1 MRVRLKG
8 INRVKKRLANGS
20 QVVYYYAWKGGP
32 RLKGTPGSPEFIDS
46 YNLALE
52 NRRVKPDGLLQSVL
66 NKYLASPI
74 FLGLADKTR
83 RDYSR
88 HIRAIEDDFGDFP
101 IAALSDDQARGEFL
115 EWRDKIGLK
124 NPRQADYRFSVLA
137 RILSWAVDRGVAPA
151 NPCKNPGRLYHSE
164 RVDSVWTT
172 QDEAAFY
179 ERAPKHLHLALM
191 LALWTGQRQGDLLAL
206 KWAGY
211 DGRRIRLRQK
221 KTNRRVVIPVGAPL
235 RRSLDAL
242 KSTVSSHIS
251 NASDLS
257 SSTVLTTQKGK
268 AWTEDGFRTSWSKA
282 CAKAGV
288 ADVTFHD
295 LRGTAVTRLA
305 LAGCTSP
312 EIATVTGHSLKD
324 VNAILDA
331 HYLSR
336 DSQLAESAIKKLE
349 KRVESP
355 N

>member
-137 RILSWAVDRGVAPA
+137 RILSWAVDRGVARRTHA
-151 NPCKNPGRLYHSE
+151 
-164 RVDSVWTT
+164 
-172 QDEAAFY
+172 
-179 ERAPKHLHLALM
+179 
-191 LALWTGQRQGDLLAL
+191 
-206 KWAGY
+206 
-211 DGRRIRLRQK
+211 RIRAVFITQNAWIASGQP
-221 KTNRRVVIPVGAPL
+221 KTKPL
-235 RRSLDAL
+235 FTSELL
-242 KSTVSSHIS
+242 STFIWPSCWRFGPGSG
-251 NASDLS
+251 
-257 SSTVLTTQKGK
+257 KGIY
-268 AWTEDGFRTSWSKA
+268 
-282 CAKAGV
+282 
-288 ADVTFHD
+288 
-295 LRGTAVTRLA
+295 
-305 LAGCTSP
+305 SP
-312 EIATVTGHSLKD
+312 
-324 VNAILDA
+324 
-331 HYLSR
+331 
-336 DSQLAESAIKKLE
+336 
-349 KRVESP
+349 
-355 N
+355 